1 VVRSNKVVRRIPTES
16 NGTPAM
22 DLGHKNVVLKWCMCM
37 FVVDLG
43 IAILIIIIIDI
54 TILYFC
60 FSSFLFPFIFQVARF
75 YRPVNPSLKV
85 N

>member
-1 VVRSNKVVRRIPTES
+1 
-16 NGTPAM
+16 
-22 DLGHKNVVLKWCMCM
+22 M

-75 YRPVNPSLKV
+75 YRPVDPSLKV